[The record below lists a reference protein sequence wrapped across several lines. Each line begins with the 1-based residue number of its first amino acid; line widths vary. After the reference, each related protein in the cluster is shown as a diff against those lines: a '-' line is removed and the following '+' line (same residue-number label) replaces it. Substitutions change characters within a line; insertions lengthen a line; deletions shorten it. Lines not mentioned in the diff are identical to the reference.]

1 MNRKDLKRKA
11 LEPVFVSGKIAEL
24 TSELKKSDAML
35 REEIQELRDEIS
47 DLKTQLTSKTEEC
60 SHMEAEAR
68 FLHPDAVMDRVRTKY
83 WHHGDL
89 SLLRRAIDPRTR
101 KLRITKS
108 RGDRSLYLC
117 DTAPKKAK
125 KTHVRDGRSSKHV
138 LKQECE
144 QSPGTETTDSPSTH
158 STHDAH
164 EKYQEESDVESVSTR
179 GEKEQD
185 EEGSD
190 SESHSEEKA
199 VGDSDADSDSP
210 REKKEVGKPDAD
222 SGLPTEAK
230 VQGTLDAD
238 RVLPREETELGKPNS
253 SSRSPEPQEGTS
265 ATTMPQ
271 EKETQML

>member
-11 LEPVFVSGKIAEL
+11 LEPVFVAGKIAEL
-24 TSELKKSDAML
+24 TSELKKNDATL
-35 REEIQELRDEIS
+35 REEIQALRDEIS

-60 SHMEAEAR
+60 SHMEAEAQ

-125 KTHVRDGRSSKHV
+125 KTHVRDGRSSKHE
-138 LKQECE
+138 LKRECK

-164 EKYQEESDVESVSTR
+164 EKYQEESDVDSVSTR

-185 EEGSD
+185 EAGSD
-190 SESHSEEKA
+190 SEPHSDEKA
-199 VGDSDADSDSP
+199 VSDS
-210 REKKEVGKPDAD
+210 DAD

-238 RVLPREETELGKPNS
+238 RVLSREETELGKPDS
-253 SSRSPEPQEGTS
+253 GSRLPEPQEGTS
-265 ATTMPQ
+265 ATTLPQ
-271 EKETQML
+271 EKETQMLWQH